1 MKYLTRPD
9 CIHILVSMKL
19 KQYIKTIAATGVDPY
34 KFLAERM
41 TKATGNKY
49 RWWTIREKLSQKSM
63 NVQTAILIRDA
74 TDGLV
79 GEHLEDFII

>member
-1 MKYLTRPD
+1 
-9 CIHILVSMKL
+9 MKL
-19 KQYIKTIAATGVDPY
+19 KQYIKTIQSTGVDPY
-34 KFLAERM
+34 RLLSERIEDQHGVALP
-41 TKATGNKY
+41 T
-49 RWWTIREKLSQKSM
+49 WTIKRKLTQKSM